1 MKKIILNIFLSALA
15 PSKWGILALV
25 YCLAISACGLEEPYG
40 GLKDNDNVI
49 EFVARPVG
57 FNNQTVETK
66 AAANNFEKTIYNC
79 YFLLFDNDSES
90 ANYGK
95 LVEKSEAQASQSL
108 KIMTKGLTNVKAC
121 FIANVT
127 ESTINNI
134 EKIADLEKAISI
146 VYSSHTVA
154 DSNLETSGILGIPSV
169 NFGGSIGEKK
179 CIPMFGEVNINLSS
193 SERLITI
200 PLKRLFAKVI
210 VNINISLTNYSTN
223 VITSPDAFFDL
234 KSYTLTNLPLKVNLN
249 SINID
254 EDNSSWYQKTETGY
268 FADELT
274 IKLQNAKIYDADA
287 DNSKKKS
294 HSFYFYVP
302 EYIVQPTSYKDATYE
317 SNTNNQKYKQSL
329 IPEDSRPIC
338 LTINGILRDN
348 NNKDTSVNYIIYLG
362 GDAYDD
368 FRSLRNTCYVHNV
381 IILGTGHI
389 IDDEDNVEIPPLNL
403 VDMYNQSANCYIISN
418 SGTYQLDT
426 YTGVVKNITPQT
438 SKLIGKP
445 KSEPIWNSSSNVIDI
460 INDDSDT
467 EDKIIFTVNG
477 DTPGNN
483 VSVGNALLALTDAT
497 GENIL
502 WSWHIWFNTADNR
515 ADIEEN
521 LDKYPAKDGKWNKV
535 YMMNRALGATRAID
549 LDLTGWISDLNGFLW
564 RDGLY
569 YQWGRKDPMRNS
581 SNSIDPKE
589 ENATYANSILN
600 PTTLYSGWTA
610 MSDTEDWKGWT
621 DEKST
626 NDPCPPGY
634 KVPHSDVWRDSNPDQ
649 SGISAFG
656 QTIHTT
662 TTTAYTYHL
671 QNSSN
676 DGTSAFVFYPYSGNY
691 EADGE
696 FKNKIH
702 IEDSEYTPDEE
713 AYYYPYNVPSIG
725 REYTWLESRPETCRK
740 FRKIKYDFEA
750 DLTHGFLW
758 SVEGMLRY
766 GYSTLD
772 LKNNSGNIIGD
783 FFEDKFRSYT
793 CDYMEGRVQYKESGS
808 GHRKKYIVTDIQW
821 SGSWSENKEIKYDV
835 LGSNGYY
842 VVRDAIKSY
851 IKNLQSLNAY
861 TYLIDPE
868 IRSALGCTIR
878 CVKE

>member
-1 MKKIILNIFLSALA
+1 
-15 PSKWGILALV
+15 
-25 YCLAISACGLEEPYG
+25 
-40 GLKDNDNVI
+40 
-49 EFVARPVG
+49 
-57 FNNQTVETK
+57 
-66 AAANNFEKTIYNC
+66 
-79 YFLLFDNDSES
+79 
-90 ANYGK
+90 
-95 LVEKSEAQASQSL
+95 
-108 KIMTKGLTNVKAC
+108 
-121 FIANVT
+121 
-127 ESTINNI
+127 
-134 EKIADLEKAISI
+134 
-146 VYSSHTVA
+146 
-154 DSNLETSGILGIPSV
+154 
-169 NFGGSIGEKK
+169 
-179 CIPMFGEVNINLSS
+179 MFGEVNINLSS

-223 VITSPDAFFDL
+223 LITSPDAFFDL
-234 KSYTLTNLPLKVNLN
+234 KSYTLTNLPLNVNLN

-254 EDNSSWYQKTETGY
+254 EDNSSWYQQTEAGY

-338 LTINGILRDN
+338 LTINGVLRDN

-381 IILGTGHI
+381 SILGTGHI
-389 IDDEDNVEIPPLNL
+389 IDDEENVEIPPLNL

-521 LDKYPAKDGKWNKV
+521 LDKYPAEDGKWNNV
-535 YMMNRALGATRAID
+535 YMMNRALGATSAID
-549 LDLTGWISDLNGFLW
+549 LDLTGWIPDLNGFLW
-564 RDGLY
+564 SDGLY

-581 SNSIDPKE
+581 SNSIDSKE

-671 QNSSN
+671 QNSSD
-676 DGTSAFVFYPYSGNY
+676 DGTSTFVFYPY
-691 EADGE
+691 E
-696 FKNKIH
+696 
-702 IEDSEYTPDEE
+702 
-713 AYYYPYNVPSIG
+713 
-725 REYTWLESRPETCRK
+725 
-740 FRKIKYDFEA
+740 
-750 DLTHGFLW
+750 GFMT
-758 SVEGMLRY
+758 S
-766 GYSTLD
+766 
-772 LKNNSGNIIGD
+772 SGNIDIEESDTAYGNYPHEVLVNLPNWQVGREISWADIGSLITGVLIYR
-783 FFEDKFRSYT
+783 FRQIKYKYDYTYKQSYLWST
-793 CDYMEGRVQYKESGS
+793 DYSLLWSYGRAQIDEGWFISDNNIASYLMNTGTLSYRSERVQTGSIFGIPTYTTKYYYDGPKWNNDDRLIENPSSIAGGITGHSDVNSKVKEYLRSQNISSHMYQYK
-808 GHRKKYIVTDIQW
+808 K
-821 SGSWSENKEIKYDV
+821 EN
-835 LGSNGYY
+835 
-842 VVRDAIKSY
+842 
-851 IKNLQSLNAY
+851 
-861 TYLIDPE
+861 IDL
-868 IRSALGCTIR
+868 SKACQVR
-878 CVKE
+878 CVRE

>member
-1 MKKIILNIFLSALA
+1 
-15 PSKWGILALV
+15 
-25 YCLAISACGLEEPYG
+25 
-40 GLKDNDNVI
+40 
-49 EFVARPVG
+49 
-57 FNNQTVETK
+57 
-66 AAANNFEKTIYNC
+66 
-79 YFLLFDNDSES
+79 
-90 ANYGK
+90 
-95 LVEKSEAQASQSL
+95 
-108 KIMTKGLTNVKAC
+108 
-121 FIANVT
+121 
-127 ESTINNI
+127 
-134 EKIADLEKAISI
+134 
-146 VYSSHTVA
+146 
-154 DSNLETSGILGIPSV
+154 
-169 NFGGSIGEKK
+169 
-179 CIPMFGEVNINLSS
+179 MFGEVNINLSS

-210 VNINISLTNYSTN
+210 VNINISLTNLLN
-223 VITSPDAFFDL
+223 SPDAFFDL

-254 EDNSSWYQKTETGY
+254 EDNSSWYQQTEAGY
-268 FADELT
+268 FADDADDLT

-381 IILGTGHI
+381 SILGTGHI

-483 VSVGNALLALTDAT
+483 VRVGNALLALTDAT

-521 LDKYPAKDGKWNKV
+521 LDKYPAKDGNWNNY
-535 YMMNRALGATRAID
+535 YMMNRALGATTAID

-581 SNSIDPKE
+581 SNIIDPKE

-610 MSDTEDWKGWT
+610 MSGTEDWKGWT
-621 DEKST
+621 AEKST

-649 SGISAFG
+649 SGISVLG
-656 QTIHTT
+656 QTINTT

-725 REYTWLESRPETCRK
+725 REYSWLESRPETCRK

-750 DLTHGFLW
+750 DITHGFLW

-783 FFEDKFRSYT
+783 FFEDQFRSYT
-793 CDYMEGRVQYKESGS
+793 CDYVEGRVQYTVSGS
-808 GHRKKYIVTDIQW
+808 GLRKKYIVTDIQW
-821 SGSWSENKEIKYDV
+821 SDSWSENKEIKY
-835 LGSNGYY
+835 GSNGYY
-842 VVRDAIKSY
+842 VVKDAIKNY